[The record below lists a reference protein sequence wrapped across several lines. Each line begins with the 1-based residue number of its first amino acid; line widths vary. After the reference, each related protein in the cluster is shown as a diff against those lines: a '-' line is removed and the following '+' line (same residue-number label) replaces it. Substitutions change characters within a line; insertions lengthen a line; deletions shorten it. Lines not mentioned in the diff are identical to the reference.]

1 MAGPCDDEKDFFST
15 ANPAMIPASLC
26 ALPWS
31 CMSAFSASPAVDIRI
46 RPAREADLDALVA
59 LEQAC
64 FATDRLSRR
73 SFRHWLQ
80 ASNRAF
86 LVAESGDV
94 LAGYGLFLFLKGTI
108 LARLYSIA
116 VDPVWRGAGI
126 ARLLIAAG
134 EAEAEERGRLFLR
147 LEVSVDNHA
156 AIRLYESLGYQP
168 FGLYPHYYEDDND
181 ALRMQKCIRKVPQ
194 KQSNREIPW
203 IQQTTDFT
211 CGPAALMMAMAGL
224 DGECHPSF
232 HEELQIWREATTIF
246 MMSGHGGCHPVG
258 LALAAQQRGFAVEV
272 WLNRETPLFVD
283 SVRDEGKKRVIE
295 RVHDDFV
302 AEAERRGVALY
313 YREFS
318 DQDLEFV
325 FREGA
330 IPVILISTYRLDG
343 RKAPHWVTLS
353 GFDDDCLYVH
363 DPDPDPEEQSASGLD
378 SQYLPIARGDFV
390 KMSRF
395 GRSQLRT
402 AVVLRKS

>member
-1 MAGPCDDEKDFFST
+1 
-15 ANPAMIPASLC
+15 
-26 ALPWS
+26 
-31 CMSAFSASPAVDIRI
+31 MSVSSDSSAIRI
-46 RPAREADLDALVA
+46 RPAQEDDLNALLA
-59 LEQAC
+59 LEQTC
-64 FATDRLSRR
+64 FATDRISRR
-73 SFRHWLQ
+73 SFRRWLQ

-86 LVAESGDV
+86 LVAESGQT
-94 LAGYGLFLFLKGTI
+94 LAGYGLFLFHKGTI

-116 VDPVWRGAGI
+116 VDPHWRGAGI
-126 ARLLIAAG
+126 ARRLIAAG
-134 EAEAEERGRLFLR
+134 EAAAEERGRLFLR

-156 AIRLYESLGYQP
+156 AIRLYQSLGYQP
-168 FGLYPHYYEDDND
+168 FGIYPHYYEDDND

-194 KQSNREIPW
+194 RQSNREIPW
-203 IQQTTDFT
+203 IQQSTDFT

-224 DGECHPSF
+224 DEQRRPSF

-246 MMSGHGGCHPVG
+246 MTSGHGGCHPVG
-258 LALAAQQRGFAVEV
+258 LALAAHQRGFEVEV
-272 WLNRETPLFVD
+272 WLNREGPLFVD
-283 SVRDEGKKRVIE
+283 GVRDEGKKRVVE
-295 RVHDDFV
+295 QVHDDFL
-302 AEAERRGVALY
+302 ATAAQCGVALH

-318 DQDLEFV
+318 DRDLEAV

-378 SQYLPIARGDFV
+378 SQYVPIARGDFV

-402 AVVLRKS
+402 AVLVRKL